1 MELPLKKFTHKKP
14 GETINCYE
22 ECTWLG
28 NAKPIY
34 ENKYCAVFQD
44 KYPVTNGH
52 LLFVPKK
59 NDIYHIAEAYKLAY
73 YCGEE
78 WTKEGKMDGF
88 SIGQNHGT
96 PAGQTIMWP
105 HIHLIP
111 RKKGDCENATGGI
124 RSVIPN
130 KSDYTKY

>member
-1 MELPLKKFTHKKP
+1 MELPLKKSTYKKP

-28 NAKPIY
+28 NSKPVY
-34 ENKYCAVFQD
+34 ENKYCAVFRD

-59 NDIYHIAEAYKLAY
+59 NNVEHVGEAYKLAY

-78 WTKEGKMDGF
+78 WIKEDKIEGF
-88 SIGQNHGT
+88 NIGQNNGQA
-96 PAGQTIMWP
+96 AGQTVMWP
-105 HIHLIP
+105 HIHFIP
-111 RKKGDCENATGGI
+111 RKKGDCKNPTGGI

-130 KSDYTKY
+130 KGDYTKH